1 MSLGASGRD
10 WKSTRYIAMRIMVTS
25 SELQTGFV
33 MATRVAYLMRS
44 DDDTY
49 VFGNGRSNWVP
60 LLVDSVHFVSLEL
73 LGGEFLDG
81 GRLQLETRTLRS
93 AALCVWK

>member
-1 MSLGASGRD
+1 M
-10 WKSTRYIAMRIMVTS
+10 
-25 SELQTGFV
+25 
-33 MATRVAYLMRS
+33 
-44 DDDTY
+44 
-49 VFGNGRSNWVP
+49 P